1 MNWLMMSSGGK
12 VQSDTVNREQEDARV
27 EEGIR
32 ERRRRRRA
40 AKEGETLG
48 TKEAQLRCFWFL
60 VISFLIIQSCWDEIL
75 TRLCCDPYTVCTTQS
90 ALTIR
95 PQLASHSFYLNR
107 NRKYYH

>member
-12 VQSDTVNREQEDARV
+12 VQSDTVNQEQEDARV

-48 TKEAQLRCFWFL
+48 TKEAQLRCFLFL
-60 VISFLIIQSCWDEIL
+60 VISFLIIQTCWDEIL
-75 TRLCCDPYTVCTTQS
+75 TRLCCDPYTVHSVYYTVRFNDKPS
-90 ALTIR
+90 AGLS
-95 PQLASHSFYLNR
+95 LLLSES
-107 NRKYYH
+107 